1 MAGYKEDIDLSLV
14 RNQITLTNNKNAVI
28 LKLHDYDYDITAI
41 QYTLFEKNTGQTDR
55 NRNTESAYQK

>member
-1 MAGYKEDIDLSLV
+1 MAGYKEDIDLSILV

-41 QYTLFEKNTGQTDR
+41 QYTYLKNTG
-55 NRNTESAYQK
+55 

>member
-28 LKLHDYDYDITAI
+28 LKLHDMIM
-41 QYTLFEKNTGQTDR
+41 TLRQFSTHYLKKHRT
-55 NRNTESAYQK
+55 NRQKQEH